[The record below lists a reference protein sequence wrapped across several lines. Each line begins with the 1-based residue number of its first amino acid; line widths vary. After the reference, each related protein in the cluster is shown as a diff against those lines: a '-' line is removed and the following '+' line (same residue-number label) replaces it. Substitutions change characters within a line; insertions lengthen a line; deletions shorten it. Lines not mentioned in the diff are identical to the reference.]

1 MTAPRNDTLSAK
13 VIHTSFLMDCDP
25 STYICFEWQIHQ
37 IISSTILIIFFGL
50 LTTTVT
56 YQLCFSKT
64 SQTKQLNRSIKCIS
78 LCYFYCM
85 FISVIFLLTIAL
97 YFVQPFTEFGW
108 EYNDNGGWIYDSNI
122 AGYTWE
128 YADKDWEWNQSGSWQ
143 WTAEG
148 GWYYLGE
155 WEWDPI
161 KWFILFLCFVVLYF
175 AQAIGICAS
184 YLYPF
189 RRLYNSFLPSQYA
202 LSKNE
207 INLHYFNAV
216 LIFILSLVS
225 SFANFTG
232 QHVTVNRIMIAINI
246 FYGLGFGYM
255 MYQFNTRLLNIIV
268 NQQNELSKSDSKQMN
283 TEMETENIQK
293 SAIQIQLINV
303 VVKHSLLSL
312 LQLVTF
318 GLCAITSVIFQ
329 ITTHENEWVFG
340 TAIGEAHIM
349 TLWLG
354 AIQSI
359 CISTCIFFGFSANA
373 IIYDKLCNLCHKQ
386 VNKICQKIS
395 TKQILRKEFEL
406 SAVCSDSNSDVKGV
420 PTNNLAN
427 KEKSVT
433 SFKE

>member
-78 LCYFYCM
+78 LCYFY
-85 FISVIFLLTIAL
+85 
-97 YFVQPFTEFGW
+97 Y
-108 EYNDNGGWIYDSNI
+108 
-122 AGYTWE
+122 
-128 YADKDWEWNQSGSWQ
+128 KDWEWNQSGSWQ